1 MAESTKR
8 RRCFRY
14 VGNHLDTMFLL
25 ITNMVMLRETHNRRK
40 DFDQGSNRQQVDL
53 EKKKTHLLIV
63 SNGKPNFWEE
73 QRR

>member
-8 RRCFRY
+8 RHCFRY
-14 VGNHLDTMFLL
+14 FDNHLDTMFLL
-25 ITNMVMLRETHNRRK
+25 ITNMVMLRVTHNRRK